1 MKKLTNTTTQAI
13 VQTAER
19 IIVDLELKP
28 INNSYS
34 NIPYS
39 FDTKSRNQSYSKQ
52 EIYTLIM
59 HHGHHQPERVNTI
72 FVDKVMKQICYFL
85 RYSDLC

>member
-1 MKKLTNTTTQAI
+1 MKITNTTTQAL

-19 IIVDLELKP
+19 VIVELELKP
-28 INNSYS
+28 INNSYT

-39 FDTKSRNQSYSKQ
+39 FDSNSRVQPYSKQ
-52 EIYTLIM
+52 DIYRLIM
-59 HHGHHQPERVNTI
+59 QHGHHQPERVNTI